1 MEKKKGLSER
11 MGKKVGNG
19 MAEALETAPSIV
31 YKEPN
36 THFYVMMKCR
46 NLQTR
51 NSRNGSHCY
60 WCNSLLFNMLN
71 ALISLPHGFRGLEF
85 MTFIFLWEKLKQTIV
100 KL

>member
-1 MEKKKGLSER
+1 MEKKKGLSKR
-11 MGKKVGNG
+11 MGNKVGNG
-19 MAEALETAPSIV
+19 LAEALETALSIV

-36 THFYVMMKCR
+36 THFYIMMKCR

-71 ALISLPHGFRGLEF
+71 IAPWLQEAGIYDLY
-85 MTFIFLWEKLKQTIV
+85 FLVGETQANNC
-100 KL
+100 